1 MTSLIL
7 FCYYGILLSLAIGF
21 YFLLKQED
29 SFNSRGEKYTHYFI
43 RSSCLSDSDVMKS
56 SFAWWA
62 EYKFDLSVS
71 CALGSLIN
79 SRRIPLALAVP
90 ICSLPAPTTFL
101 TLPT

>member
-21 YFLLKQED
+21 YFQLKQED
-29 SFNSRGEKYTHYFI
+29 LFNSVEKYTHYFI

-62 EYKFDLSVS
+62 VYKFDLSVS

-79 SRRIPLALAVP
+79 SRRIPLALAIPV
-90 ICSLPAPTTFL
+90 CSLPAPTTFL
-101 TLPT
+101 TFPT